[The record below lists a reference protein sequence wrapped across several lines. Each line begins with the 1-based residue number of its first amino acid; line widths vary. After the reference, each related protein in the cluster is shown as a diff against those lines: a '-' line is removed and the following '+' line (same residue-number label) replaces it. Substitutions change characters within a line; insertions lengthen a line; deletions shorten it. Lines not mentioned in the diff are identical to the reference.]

1 MMGRTRLEATIDKQR
16 AVKQAES
23 KGEVSDSLEVR
34 MALIDRM
41 NKGEITLE
49 QVKAELKVIKRKG
62 RRDGKLTREEVYRH
76 A

>member
-1 MMGRTRLEATIDKQR
+1 MGRTRLEATIDKRR